1 MENVFDVLCS
11 AVSERSIKELFCH
24 AEGPD
29 LMILM
34 IKWALTSFHLYEL
47 LIFDRENSKSKS
59 RCIRLLDYAMTG
71 PDGAPVCEAF
81 VEALG
86 LKTIFMAFMGKVR
99 VFYLQ
104 IPYIKQ
110 HIGLQTF
117 KIFLS
122 NSSPRRCRPQ
132 PWHHFFVTVQFT
144 FGFPKSYP
152 PARQIC

>member
-1 MENVFDVLCS
+1 MENLFDVLCS
-11 AVSERSIKELFCH
+11 AVSERSIKKLFCD

-34 IKWALTSFHLYEL
+34 IKWAPTSFHLYKL

-59 RCIRLLDYAMTG
+59 RCIKLLDYAMSG

-99 VFYLQ
+99 VFYQQILLTLHHTTHRPPNVQNLPQQLQ
-104 IPYIKQ
+104 HQKMLP
-110 HIGLQTF
+110 TASAS
-117 KIFLS
+117 FL
-122 NSSPRRCRPQ
+122 R
-132 PWHHFFVTVQFT
+132 
-144 FGFPKSYP
+144 Y
-152 PARQIC
+152 